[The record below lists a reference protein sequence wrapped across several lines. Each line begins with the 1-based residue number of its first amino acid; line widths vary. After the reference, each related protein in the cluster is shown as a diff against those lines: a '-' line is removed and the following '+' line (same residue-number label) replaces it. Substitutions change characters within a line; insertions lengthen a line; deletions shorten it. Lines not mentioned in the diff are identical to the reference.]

1 MRGCVVCRFA
11 EHTHAEREIVTSAAG
26 KRVVGLGL
34 VGLGG
39 ATLGMLPKFSKHEGF
54 KIVAVADIDHEILAA
69 FQKDHPDA
77 KTYTDMHQLCVDDNV
92 DVVYIATPNRLHSE
106 HALAAFDAGKHVL
119 IEKPMTIDMEGSF
132 AMIEAAKKAGVLL
145 GVNVKHS
152 FEPRVQKVRE
162 FARSGEFGKLR
173 MINSWRYVDW
183 LYRPRTPEELTPEWG
198 GGILWRQGP
207 HQFDIVRTI
216 GGGKVKSVR
225 GMAGVWDPARRVP
238 GCHAAFLEFE
248 DGAVATAVINGY
260 DHYDSR
266 LLVFGP
272 DALPAESHAG
282 ARRELRESLA
292 GGAEADAAKAER
304 YGGER
309 SGSAV
314 RETPGLPGGWIMG
327 GPTIVS
333 FDHADVSF
341 SRNGLEVFSDTERWE
356 IDLRGPKDGRD
367 GRLDTYYNAVAHG
380 APLPADGSWGTAT
393 LEVLLAVQQSGKDHK
408 EILLSHQVN
417 EVVPVA

>member
-1 MRGCVVCRFA
+1 M
-11 EHTHAEREIVTSAAG
+11 TTAG
-26 KRVVGLGL
+26 KRVIGLGL

-39 ATLGMLPKFSKHEGF
+39 ATLSMLPKFRKHPGF
-54 KIVAVADIDHEILAA
+54 KIVAVADIDESILSA
-69 FQKDHPDA
+69 FKKDFPDA
-77 KTYTDMHQLCVDDNV
+77 KTYTRMQDLCNDEAVE
-92 DVVYIATPNRLHSE
+92 VVYIATPNKLHSE
-106 HALAAFDAGKHVL
+106 HALAAFDARKHVL
-119 IEKPMTIDMEGSF
+119 IEKPMTIEIPGSI
-132 AMIEAAKKAGVLL
+132 AMIEAAEKAGVLL

-152 FEPRVQKVRE
+152 FEPRVQRVRE
-162 FARSGEFGKLR
+162 MARTGEFGKMRL
-173 MINSWRYVDW
+173 INSWRYVDW

-216 GGGKVKSVR
+216 GGGKVRSVR

-248 DGAVATAVINGY
+248 DGTVATAVINGY

-272 DALPAESHAG
+272 DAIPAAAHAG

-309 SGSAV
+309 SDSAV
-314 RETPGLPGGWIMG
+314 RDVVGLGGGWVMG

-341 SRNGLEVFSDTERWE
+341 SRNGLEVFSDTERYE
-356 IDLRGPKDGRD
+356 LDLRGPKDGRD
-367 GRLDTYYNAVAHG
+367 GRLDTYYDAVVNG
-380 APLPADGSWGTAT
+380 KPLPADGRWGMAT
-393 LEVLLAVQQSGKDHK
+393 LEVLLAVQQSGAEHK
-408 EILLSHQVN
+408 EIALSHQVA
-417 EVVPVA
+417 EVGAA